1 MLKGGKIISKVG
13 GKRAVAENIA
23 KAEVDALKV
32 PKSTKPQLIAQKA
45 NLIESKLTPADVM
58 KYNTNTVLK

>member
-1 MLKGGKIISKVG
+1 MNKVG
-13 GKRAVAENIA
+13 GKRAVAENMA

-32 PKSTKPQLIAQKA
+32 PKATKPQLIAQKA
-45 NLIESKLTPADVM
+45 SLIETKLTPADVM